1 MLCMS
6 VCVEGL
12 QNLLTTGPDLPV
24 MPAGPGGPRMASCGS
39 NRKGPT
45 KTTGQL
51 TMLTLF
57 QLYTCLSSM
66 KNFFFSCKRSHVLFV
81 VSLLASSEVTLS
93 GTNSCNKR

>member
-1 MLCMS
+1 MLCLS
-6 VCVEGL
+6 LRVEGL

-39 NRKGPT
+39 NGEGPT

-57 QLYTCLSSM
+57 
-66 KNFFFSCKRSHVLFV
+66 HV
-81 VSLLASSEVTLS
+81 
-93 GTNSCNKR
+93 